1 MIIAASVILICV
13 FALGICSIYETEDN
27 WWLIIL
33 KPLALFLLQI
43 ATVILL
49 FLFLI
54 YGIEILGRFFLQVIL

>member
-1 MIIAASVILICV
+1 MIIAASVIFICV
-13 FALGICSIYETEDN
+13 FVLGICNIYETEDN
-27 WWLIIL
+27 WWLIIF

-43 ATVILL
+43 ATIILL